1 MKLRSQ
7 SKRFKKGEIRI
18 AVSGNPKR
26 RWFLAEL
33 PFHVMLLP
41 AVILTLI
48 FRYVPIAGLSIAF
61 MDYQP
66 VFGLSDQ
73 RWVGWDNFK
82 YVFNLP
88 GFFNVLWNT
97 LFIAMMKI
105 VGNLVVPVVFAL
117 LLNEVRN
124 RWFKQSVQTM
134 LYLPHFL
141 SWVALAG
148 VLIDILSPSAGIIN
162 NLLAGLGMKPIFFL
176 GDPATFPYT
185 LVFTDVWKEFG
196 WGTIIYLASITTID
210 PTQYE
215 AAIIDGAGRWKQTLH
230 VTLPALAP
238 VMLLLMV
245 LGIGNVLQA
254 GFDQVY
260 NLYSPQVYSTGDIID
275 TLVYRIGIVD
285 VQFGPATAVGF
296 FKSVVSFVL
305 IVIGY
310 KLANKWAGYKVF

>member
-18 AVSGNPKR
+18 AVSGKPKR
-26 RWFLAEL
+26 KWFLAEL

-48 FRYVPIAGLSIAF
+48 FRYVPIAGLSIVF

-73 RWVGWDNFK
+73 RWVGWDNFE

-97 LFIAMMKI
+97 LFIAVMKI
-105 VGNLVVPVVFAL
+105 VGNLIVPVVFAL

-148 VLIDILSPSAGIIN
+148 VLIDILSPSSGIIN
-162 NLLAGLGMKPIFFL
+162 NLLTGLGMKPIFFL